1 SGAVDP
7 RHAPRLSSRIPHS
20 AFRIPHS
27 HYSALKKKLP
37 PWLTKLK
44 GAMSLEEAYVGENSH
59 INTTSIMIAAFRK
72 NFREKYDFFRI
83 ANTVSAS
90 EQIS

>member
-1 SGAVDP
+1 
-7 RHAPRLSSRIPHS
+7 
-20 AFRIPHS
+20 
-27 HYSALKKKLP
+27 
-37 PWLTKLK
+37 
-44 GAMSLEEAYVGENSH
+44 MSLEEAYVGENSH